1 MKMKIKAP
9 LQPIR
14 SAITLEGSKSISN
27 RLLLMQALCTSGF
40 EIRNLSPSDDTTTL
54 QRLLKQQPSISD
66 VGAAGTT
73 MRFLTAYYSTL
84 EGERMLTGSARMQQ
98 RPIGVLV
105 EALEKLGADI
115 TYIEKKGYPPVR
127 IKGKELPGGTIRIR
141 ADISSQYISA
151 LMMIGPTLK
160 KGLTLILDGKIA
172 SAPYIQMTLSTMQEL
187 GIDCKW
193 EGATI
198 TIKNGSYRSVAMQA
212 ESDWSAASYHY
223 SICALS
229 PGSHMRI
236 SGLFEKSLQGDSVLP
251 DIYVKLGVTTFFEGK
266 EMIISNTGNCTAMLD
281 YDYSDC
287 PDIAQTVAVTCA
299 ALGIPARFTGVE
311 SLRIKETDRTAAL
324 QSELAKFNVTFEER
338 EPGEWTL
345 SGKINPVE
353 ATISTYEDH
362 RMAMSFAPL
371 ALVTPSITI
380 EEPEVVKKS
389 YPSFWYDMTRLGF
402 VLENI

>member
-1 MKMKIKAP
+1 MKMKITAP

-14 SAITLEGSKSISN
+14 STITLEGSKSISN
-27 RLLLMQALCTSGF
+27 RLLLMQALCSEGF
-40 EIRNLSPSDDTTTL
+40 TINNLSPSDDTTTL
-54 QRLLKQQPSISD
+54 HRLLQERPAFSD

-73 MRFLTAYYSTL
+73 MRFLTAFYSTL

-98 RPIGVLV
+98 RPIGILV

-115 TYIEKKGYPPVR
+115 TYIEKKGYPPIR
-127 IKGKELPGGTIRIR
+127 IKGKTLPGGTIRVR

-172 SAPYIQMTLSTMQEL
+172 SAPYIQMTLRTMQEL
-187 GIDCKW
+187 GIHCNMT
-193 EGATI
+193 GSTI
-198 TIKNGSYRSVAMQA
+198 TVKPGAYISRAVQA

-229 PGSHMRI
+229 PDSQIRI
-236 SGLFEKSLQGDSVLP
+236 RGLFAESLQGDSVLP
-251 DIYVKLGVTTFFEGK
+251 AIYGKLGVETVFEDGD
-266 EMIISNTGNCTAMLD
+266 MIIRHTGNCADSLD
-281 YDYSDC
+281 IDYSDC

-299 ALGIPARFTGVE
+299 GLGIPARFTGVE

-324 QSELAKFNVTFEER
+324 QQELQKYQVRFEESSA
-338 EPGEWTL
+338 GEWLL
-345 SGKINPVE
+345 SGK
-353 ATISTYEDH
+353 AISAANEIETYEDH

-371 ALVTPSITI
+371 ALAVGKVVIN
-380 EEPEVVKKS
+380 EPDVVKKS
-389 YPSFWYDMTRLGF
+389 YPSFWFDMKRLGF
-402 VLENI
+402 GLENV